1 MARRQD
7 LQNPEGDCGENGAL
21 REGAVRGMYDV
32 IIVGAGPAGIFAA
45 MECVG
50 RGKKVLII
58 DKGML
63 IRDRKCPIVEG
74 RSKTCLNCQSCS
86 IVSGWGGAGSASD
99 GKLTLTT
106 GFGGNLEESIG
117 ESALVEMIELVDRVF
132 VEHGADNNVYEP
144 SGEVVRETVRKASS
158 VGIKILPARIRH
170 IGTDASR
177 VVLGNMYEAL
187 KDKCDIMMRT
197 EVKDLL
203 VEDGRACGVVLADG
217 SEHRAGS
224 VIVAP
229 GREGSSWLARV
240 VAKLNIPIAS
250 MPVDIGVRV
259 EVPDSVCEDITRH
272 FYEIKCLYNTP
283 TFDDRCRT
291 FCMNPSGF
299 VVYEYN
305 KGHDLVT
312 VNGHSLKNVKSRN
325 TNFAILVTKNFTQ
338 PFNDPIGYATHVAKL
353 ANMLAGGGILVQ
365 RLGDLKDGRR
375 STQSRIDR
383 GMITPTATAQPG
395 DLSLVLPHRYLTDV
409 VEFLDALNIIMPGV
423 NQNDTLLY
431 GVEIKLY
438 SLRLELKKNLEVPV
452 VQRLFMAGDGAGV
465 SRGIIQ
471 AAASG
476 VVAARSAM
484 A

>member
-1 MARRQD
+1 M
-7 LQNPEGDCGENGAL
+7 
-21 REGAVRGMYDV
+21 VYDV
-32 IIVGAGPAGIFAA
+32 IIVGSGPAGVFAA
-45 MECVG
+45 MELV
-50 RGKKVLII
+50 RHGKKTLIV
-58 DKGML
+58 DKGRL

-74 RSKTCLNCQSCS
+74 KSKTCLNCESCS

-106 GFGGNLEESIG
+106 GFGGNLEQNIG
-117 ESALVEMIELVDRVF
+117 EDALLDMIGYVDKTF
-132 VEHGADNNVYEP
+132 VDYGADNNAYEP
-144 SGEVVRETVRKASS
+144 RGDIVKDTIRKASS
-158 VGIKILPARIRH
+158 VGLKILPARIRH

-177 VVLGNMYEAL
+177 EVLNNMYEDL
-187 KDKCDIMMRT
+187 VKKCDILMNT
-197 EVKDLL
+197 F
-203 VEDGRACGVVLADG
+203 VEDIIVEGGRAVGIRLEDGTERRGEYILA
-217 SEHRAGS
+217 
-224 VIVAP
+224 AP
-229 GREGSSWLARV
+229 GREGASWLASLVERL
-240 VAKLNIPIAS
+240 KIPIAS

-259 EVPDSVCEDITRH
+259 EVPDSVCEDLTRH
-272 FYEIKCLYNTP
+272 FYEVKCLYNTP

-305 KGHDLVT
+305 KSHDLVT
-312 VNGHSLKNVKSRN
+312 VNGHSLKTVKSKN

-353 ANMLAGGGILVQ
+353 ANMLAGGGILLQ
-365 RLGDLKDGRR
+365 RLGDLRDGRR

-383 GMITPTATAQPG
+383 GMITPTANAQPG
-395 DLSLVLPHRYLTDV
+395 DLSLVLPHRYLTDI
-409 VEFLDALNIIMPGV
+409 VEFLDALNAIMPGV

-438 SLRLELKKNLEVPV
+438 SLRLELGKDLRVPV
-452 VQRLFMAGDGAGV
+452 IDRLYMAGDGAGV

-476 VVAARSAM
+476 VVAARAII
-484 A
+484 AG

>member
-1 MARRQD
+1 M
-7 LQNPEGDCGENGAL
+7 
-21 REGAVRGMYDV
+21 MYDV
-32 IIVGAGPAGIFAA
+32 IIVGSGPAGIFAA
-45 MECVG
+45 MECV
-50 RGKKVLII
+50 RHEKKVLII
-58 DKGML
+58 DKGRL
-63 IRDRKCPIVEG
+63 IRERKCPIVEG
-74 RSKTCLNCQSCS
+74 TSKTCLNCSSCS

-117 ESALVEMIELVDRVF
+117 EDALLDMIAHVDKVF
-132 VEHGADNNVYEP
+132 VEYGADNHAYEP
-144 SGEVVRETVRKASS
+144 SGDIVRETIRKASS

-177 VVLGNMYEAL
+177 EVLNNMYEAL
-187 KDKCDIMMRT
+187 KPKCEIMMGT
-197 EVKDLL
+197 FVEDLL
-203 VEDGRACGVVLADG
+203 IENGRACGVVLADG
-217 SEHRAGS
+217 TVLRSGS

-229 GREGSSWLARV
+229 GREGASWLAGV

-259 EVPDSVCEDITRH
+259 EVPDSVCEDLTRH

-305 KGHDLVT
+305 QAHDLVT

-365 RLGDLKDGRR
+365 RLGDLRDGRR

-383 GMITPTATAQPG
+383 GMITPTANAQPG

-409 VEFLDALNIIMPGV
+409 VEFLDGLNSIMPGV

-438 SLRLELKKNLEVPV
+438 SLRLELRKNLEVPIIE
-452 VQRLFMAGDGAGV
+452 RLFMAGDGAGV

-476 VVAARSAM
+476 VVAARGAL

>member
-1 MARRQD
+1 MTRR
-7 LQNPEGDCGENGAL
+7 PKG
-21 REGAVRGMYDV
+21 VRGRLMIYDA
-32 IIVGAGPAGIFAA
+32 IIVGSGPAGIFAA
-45 MECVG
+45 MELM
-50 RGKKVLII
+50 RRDKKVLVI
-58 DKGML
+58 DKGRV
-63 IRDRKCPIVEG
+63 IRERKCPIVDG
-74 RSKTCLNCQSCS
+74 RSTTCLNCDSCS

-117 ESALVEMIELVDRVF
+117 EDALLDLIAYVDQTF
-132 VEHGADNNVYEP
+132 VEYGADKNFYEP
-144 SGEVVRETVRKASS
+144 SGSVVKDTIRKASG
-158 VGIKILPARIRH
+158 VGLKILPARIRH

-177 VVLGNMYEAL
+177 EVLNNMYEVL
-187 KDKCDIMMRT
+187 KQKCDILMNT
-197 EVKDLL
+197 F
-203 VEDGRACGVVLADG
+203 VEDLIVENGRSVGVRLADG
-217 SEHRAGS
+217 SVRRAEN

-229 GREGSSWLARV
+229 GREGASWLSGV
-240 VAKLNIPIAS
+240 VERLNIPIAS

-259 EVPDSVCEDITRH
+259 EVPDSVCEDLTQH

-305 KGHDLVT
+305 KARDLVT
-312 VNGHSLKNVKSRN
+312 VNGHSLKKVKSRN

-365 RLGDLKDGRR
+365 RLGDLRDGRR
-375 STQSRIDR
+375 STPSRIER
-383 GMITPTATAQPG
+383 GMITPTADAQPG

-409 VEFLDALNIIMPGV
+409 VEFLDALNSIMPGV

-438 SLRLELKKNLEVPV
+438 SLRLELRKNLQVPTIEG
-452 VQRLFMAGDGAGV
+452 LYMAGDGAGV

-476 VVAARSAM
+476 VVAARAVF

>member
-1 MARRQD
+1 M
-7 LQNPEGDCGENGAL
+7 
-21 REGAVRGMYDV
+21 MYDV
-32 IIVGAGPAGIFAA
+32 IIVGSGPAGIFAA
-45 MECVG
+45 MECV
-50 RGKKVLII
+50 RYEKKVLII
-58 DKGML
+58 DKGRL
-63 IRDRKCPIVEG
+63 IRERKCPIVEG
-74 RSKTCLNCQSCS
+74 TSTACLNCSSCS

-99 GKLTLTT
+99 GKLTLTA

-117 ESALVEMIELVDRVF
+117 EDALLEMIARVDNVF
-132 VEHGADNNVYEP
+132 VEYGADNNAYEP
-144 SGEVVRETVRKASS
+144 SDDIVRETVRKASS
-158 VGIKILPARIRH
+158 VGIRILPARIRH

-177 VVLGNMYEAL
+177 EVLNNMYEAL
-187 KDKCDIMMRT
+187 KPKCDIMMGT
-197 EVKDLL
+197 FVEDLL
-203 VEDGRACGVVLADG
+203 IENGRACGVVLADG
-217 SEHRAGS
+217 TVLRSGS

-229 GREGSSWLARV
+229 GREGASWLAGV
-240 VAKLNIPIAS
+240 VEKLNIPIAS

-259 EVPDSVCEDITRH
+259 EVPDSVCEDLTRH

-305 KGHDLVT
+305 QAHDLVT

-365 RLGDLKDGRR
+365 RLGDLRDGRR

-383 GMITPTATAQPG
+383 GMITPTANAQPG
-395 DLSLVLPHRYLTDV
+395 DLSLVLPHRYLTDI
-409 VEFLDALNIIMPGV
+409 VEFLDGLNSIMPGV

-438 SLRLELKKNLEVPV
+438 SLRLELRKNLEVPV
-452 VQRLFMAGDGAGV
+452 IERLFMAGDGAGV

-476 VVAARSAM
+476 VVAARGAL
-484 A
+484 AQ

>member
-1 MARRQD
+1 
-7 LQNPEGDCGENGAL
+7 
-21 REGAVRGMYDV
+21 MYDV
-32 IIVGAGPAGIFAA
+32 IIVGSGPAGIFAA
-45 MECVG
+45 MECV
-50 RGKKVLII
+50 RHEKKVLII
-58 DKGML
+58 DKGRL
-63 IRDRKCPIVEG
+63 IRERKCPIVEG
-74 RSKTCLNCQSCS
+74 TSKTCLNCSSCS

-117 ESALVEMIELVDRVF
+117 EDALLDMIAQVDKVF
-132 VEHGADNNVYEP
+132 VEYGADNHAYEP
-144 SGEVVRETVRKASS
+144 SGDIVRDTIRKASS

-177 VVLGNMYEAL
+177 EVLNNMYEAL
-187 KDKCDIMMRT
+187 KPKCDIMMGT
-197 EVKDLL
+197 FVEDLL
-203 VEDGRACGVVLADG
+203 IENGRACGVVLADG
-217 SEHRAGS
+217 TVHRSGS

-229 GREGSSWLARV
+229 GREGASWLAGV

-259 EVPDSVCEDITRH
+259 EVPDSVCEDLTRH

-305 KGHDLVT
+305 QAHDLVT

-365 RLGDLKDGRR
+365 RLGDLRDGRR

-383 GMITPTATAQPG
+383 GMIAPTANAQPG

-409 VEFLDALNIIMPGV
+409 VEFLDGLNSIMPGV

-438 SLRLELKKNLEVPV
+438 SLRLELRKNLEVPV
-452 VQRLFMAGDGAGV
+452 IERLFMAGDGAGV

-476 VVAARSAM
+476 VVAARGAL